1 MTKINSASTTVDS
14 GINIILDIFWEK
26 TYLSNI
32 LNDRNGKISD
42 KTLNVLIL
50 LEYGII
56 FMKIAVMVIQNVLL
70 HILLSTI
77 GIYISLVLYEW
88 FE

>member
-1 MTKINSASTTVDS
+1 MTKINSASTTADS
-14 GINIILDIFWEK
+14 GINSILDIFWEK

-56 FMKIAVMVIQNVLL
+56 FMKIAGMVIQNVPL